1 MELNKKKYSLQE
13 VEKLLDSCSREYK
26 EKLNNQKA
34 KISFLIDEN
43 KRLMD
48 KVEEYK
54 EKDALISST
63 LLSAQEKADE
73 MEKTIKDKYTL
84 VVENLK
90 KFVKNWQNYFEYL
103 KDKYP
108 NYDNIQQVIKLKE
121 ALKIDILDNDDKETV
136 ELMEEKLKNLSSNTE
151 FMPRERINNYI
162 AVTSENGFNLEE
174 VLNPGKLELE
184 DLCKELG
191 LME

>member
-13 VEKLLDSCSREYK
+13 VEKLIDSCSREYQ

-54 EKDALISST
+54 GKDALITST

-73 MEKTIKDKYTL
+73 MEKTINDKYTL

-108 NYDNIQQVIKLKE
+108 NYDTIQQVIKLKE
-121 ALKIDILDNDDKETV
+121 ALKVDILENDDKQTIESI
-136 ELMEEKLKNLSSNTE
+136 EEKLKNLSSNIE
-151 FMPRERINNYI
+151 FMPKERLNNYI
-162 AVTSENGFNLEE
+162 AATSENGFNLEE

>member
-13 VEKLLDSCSREYK
+13 VEKLIDSCSREYQ

-54 EKDALISST
+54 GKDALITST

-73 MEKTIKDKYTL
+73 MEKTINDKYTL

-103 KDKYP
+103 KDKDP
-108 NYDNIQQVIKLKE
+108 NYDTIQQVIKLKE
-121 ALKIDILDNDDKETV
+121 ALKVDILENDDKQTIESI
-136 ELMEEKLKNLSSNTE
+136 EEKLKNLSSNIE
-151 FMPRERINNYI
+151 FMPKERLNNYI
-162 AVTSENGFNLEE
+162 AATSENGFNLEE

>member
-63 LLSAQEKADE
+63 LLSAQKKADE